1 MEAILKYLID
11 NKEWIFSGLGIF
23 IIGGIISLIKF
34 IINRNKKASKKT
46 NLDHKV
52 RKSLYKTITMEWT
65 TKTPNHY
72 AKI

>member
-23 IIGGIISLIKF
+23 IIGGIISLIRF

-46 NLDHKV
+46 MKQINNDNSSGTQIGIQNNYYQTGDK
-52 RKSLYKTITMEWT
+52 K
-65 TKTPNHY
+65 
-72 AKI
+72 

>member
-11 NKEWIFSGLGIF
+11 NKEWIFRGLGIF
-23 IIGGIISLIKF
+23 IIGGIS
-34 IINRNKKASKKT
+34 
-46 NLDHKV
+46 
-52 RKSLYKTITMEWT
+52 MEWT